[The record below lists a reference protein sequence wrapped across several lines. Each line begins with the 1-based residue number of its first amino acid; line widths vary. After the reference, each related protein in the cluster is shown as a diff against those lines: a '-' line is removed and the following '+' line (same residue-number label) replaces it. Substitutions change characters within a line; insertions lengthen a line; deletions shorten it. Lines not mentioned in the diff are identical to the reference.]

1 MKKSKFTY
9 LLIIVALSSTLCFG
23 QNTVELI
30 PKASYQ
36 SLKHEYYNSNVGI
49 SDERRQLYFGGFELN
64 VELSKIISTNF
75 SFEFTK
81 FTQHF
86 FTKTIIAFGGTKPS
100 TFFVSKLSPTLILR
114 PIKYIGIYAGPELNL
129 YDVTDK
135 SLPSYTL
142 VNGIVGIRG
151 YLGPLRLNVFKSLSW
166 QDNLE
171 THSSEYQSVES
182 YGVSI
187 GCAIPLEK
195 SNSN

>member
-1 MKKSKFTY
+1 MNSITFIY
-9 LLIIVALSSTLCFG
+9 VVIAIGFDCSSCFG

-30 PKASYQ
+30 PKASYH
-36 SLKHEYYNSNVGI
+36 SLKYEYFDSAVFI

-64 VELSKIISTNF
+64 VELNKIISTNF

-86 FTKTIIAFGGTKPS
+86 FSKLIASGTKPS

-114 PIKYIGIYAGPELNL
+114 PIKYIGVYAGPELNL
-129 YDVTDK
+129 YDVTNK

-195 SNSN
+195 RK

>member
-1 MKKSKFTY
+1 MFILVIMS
-9 LLIIVALSSTLCFG
+9 ALSVNFLYG

-30 PKASYQ
+30 PKTSYH
-36 SLKHEYYNSNVGI
+36 SSKHAYFDSGVGI

-81 FTQHF
+81 FTQQF
-86 FTKTIIAFGGTKPS
+86 FSKLIASGTKPS
-100 TFFVSKLSPTLILR
+100 TFFVSKLSPTIVIR
-114 PIKYIGIYAGPELNL
+114 PIKYISFYVGPEINL

-135 SLPSYTL
+135 NLYSYDII
-142 VNGIVGIRG
+142 NGLIGIRG
-151 YLGPLRLNVFKSLSW
+151 YFGPLRLNVFKSLSW
-166 QDNLE
+166 QENLE
-171 THSSEYQSVES
+171 THTSEYQSVES

-195 SNSN
+195 RK

>member
-1 MKKSKFTY
+1 MF
-9 LLIIVALSSTLCFG
+9 IVVIMSALSVNFLYG

-30 PKASYQ
+30 PKTSYH
-36 SLKHEYYNSNVGI
+36 SSKHAFYNGAVQI
-49 SDERRQLYFGGFELN
+49 SDERKNLYFGGFELN
-64 VELSKIISTNF
+64 IELSKFISFNS
-75 SFEFTK
+75 SFEFAK
-81 FTQHF
+81 FTQLF
-86 FTKTIIAFGGTKPS
+86 NPQGIFGSWGTKPS

-129 YDVTDK
+129 YDVTNK
-135 SLPSYTL
+135 PLSSYTL

-151 YLGPLRLNVFKSLSW
+151 YLGPLRLNVFKSLSLRE
-166 QDNLE
+166 NFE

-195 SNSN
+195 RK

>member
-1 MKKSKFTY
+1 MINFKYIWLVFA
-9 LLIIVALSSTLCFG
+9 VALSTTSCFG

-30 PKASYQ
+30 PKTSYQ
-36 SLKHEYYNSNVGI
+36 SLKHEYFDSAVQI
-49 SDERRQLYFGGFELN
+49 PEERKNLYFGGYELN
-64 VELSKIISTNF
+64 VELSNLFSFNS
-75 SFEFTK
+75 SFEFSK

-86 FTKTIIAFGGTKPS
+86 NPRGIFGSWGTKPS

-129 YDVTDK
+129 YDVTNK

-151 YLGPLRLNVFKSLSW
+151 YLGPLRLNIFKSLSR
-166 QDNLE
+166 QESLE

-182 YGVSI
+182 YGVNI

-195 SNSN
+195 RK